1 MFAKSVTE
9 LSPGNSGD
17 QAAAASLWIRKTVT
31 LAMLV
36 ASFSALTLL
45 LHERY
50 GFNWLESAFAAVEN
64 EAKAVSERVVMAVQP
79 AAVEPPDAPRHVAL
93 AEFLAKRYKVSQELT
108 LEFVRIAHAEAGKA
122 GLDPLLIMA
131 VIAVES
137 RYNPIAESV
146 VGAKGLMQIIPKF
159 HADKLAEFGGEKA
172 VFDPESNIRVG
183 TRILREYL
191 ARTGNLGIALQM
203 YAGALNDD
211 NDTYTNKVL
220 GEKQRLQRVVAA
232 FAEPASA
239 PAARL
244 RVASARRSD
253 LQLLGE

>member
-1 MFAKSVTE
+1 MFAKSISEISPE
-9 LSPGNSGD
+9 LST
-17 QAAAASLWIRKTVT
+17 QVQIAATPHWTRKMVT
-31 LAMLV
+31 LVMLI

-50 GFNWLESAFAAVEN
+50 GAQWLESAYAAVES
-64 EAKAVSERVVMAVQP
+64 EAKAVSSRVLAPPPAPAVH
-79 AAVEPPDAPRHVAL
+79 PDAARHEAL
-93 AEFLAKRYKVSQELT
+93 AEFLAKRYKVSQDVT
-108 LEFVRIAHAEAGKA
+108 LEFVQIAHAEAA
-122 GLDPLLIMA
+122 RVNLDPLLIMA

-137 RYNPIAESV
+137 RYNPIAESG

-159 HADKLAEFGGEKA
+159 HGDKLAEFGGEKA

-191 ARTGNLGIALQM
+191 SRTGNLSIALQM
-203 YAGALNDD
+203 YAGALGDD

-232 FAEPASA
+232 FAEPA
-239 PAARL
+239 PAAARI
-244 RVASARRSD
+244 RVAARHTDS
-253 LQLLGE
+253 LLGE